1 MGMLS
6 MLVFTVGIELA
17 KVAYVWGG
25 SGLFNLFNLISG
37 LCWLAL
43 VALFLSK
50 RRSGDA
56 TPTPNAAL

>member
-1 MGMLS
+1 
-6 MLVFTVGIELA
+6 
-17 KVAYVWGG
+17 VAYVWGG